1 MSGHRGPRLY
11 CVRGTQKGS
20 AAISWRNFW
29 PWAPSPNAHTSARI
43 PSPHPDPLWDTPKD
57 TQKSPTGLCPVT
69 LPSDA
74 RCSPDAYSHT
84 IAALAF
90 HPRHT
95 ITLTHARTRGPTFIP
110 QGSQHRGMHLA
121 ESAGGLYSLNPIRGH
136 RPHQWGTTLRCCS
149 EACSLCY
156 LAVDTPPPDT
166 HTQTHTPACP
176 RRLAGDGV
184 TTLDLSKEL
193 VSPRP

>member
-20 AAISWRNFW
+20 AAISWRNSW

-43 PSPHPDPLWDTPKD
+43 RSPHPDPLWDTPKD

-95 ITLTHARTRGPTFIP
+95 IIRTHARTHSWSHIHSTGESTPGHAFGRVRWRTLPSEP
-110 QGSQHRGMHLA
+110 HRRTQA
-121 ESAGGLYSLNPIRGH
+121 TS
-136 RPHQWGTTLRCCS
+136 RCAAAPRLV
-149 EACSLCY
+149 ACAIWLWT
-156 LAVDTPPPDT
+156 TPPTT
-166 HTQTHTPACP
+166 HTHKPTLQ
-176 RRLAGDGV
+176 LAQGIWQV
-184 TTLDLSKEL
+184 TE
-193 VSPRP
+193 